1 MLAASVSGFST
12 IHITRRTPDRYSNSQ
27 LRSDIMRDETSS
39 DIMIGAASSS
49 SSSSSKMEV
58 WLDLRG
64 TSITPKAALEL
75 WRAEVQDD
83 MQLEDEVT
91 AAPISIPF
99 TKCLISS
106 NAQYTSTPEVD
117 VVIVDKNGVLFSPT
131 SSHEQSTSIGQIV
144 TLESSQ
150 NHMPT
155 LPDPLPLIDKYSNG
169 EWILLD
175 TNAWKKINGDKKLA
189 ALFPVAELIISM
201 EPSGS
206 GGKIGWTCH
215 TKNEITKSSMWI
227 KSHEKK
233 GSSGMM
239 SAKILES
246 GIMIPREKNTNTPN
260 SNSTDFIIVIP
271 YDSGLLRTASSFILE
286 DGDVF

>member
-1 MLAASVSGFST
+1 
-12 IHITRRTPDRYSNSQ
+12 
-27 LRSDIMRDETSS
+27 MRDETSS
-39 DIMIGAASSS
+39 DIMIGAASS

-75 WRAEVQDD
+75 WRAEVQGDV
-83 MQLEDEVT
+83 QLEDEVT

-106 NAQYTSTPEVD
+106 DAQYSYTIEAD
-117 VVIVDKNGVLFSPT
+117 VMIVDKNGVLFSPT
-131 SSHEQSTSIGQIV
+131 SSHEQSISIGQIV

-215 TKNEITKSSMWI
+215 TKNEVAKSVMWI

-233 GSSGMM
+233 GSMM
-239 SAKILES
+239 SAKTLES
-246 GIMIPREKNTNTPN
+246 GIMIPCEKNTNTPN

-271 YDSGLLRTASSFILE
+271 YDSGLLRTATSFIE